1 MAAALV
7 HLDSVVAIYRQI
19 GSRPNPDTIL
29 MMVAAILDKPE
40 LRELAGLDA
49 ARAAEVA
56 PPPPRVRPPS
66 VEATPAELKNA
77 G

>member
-1 MAAALV
+1 MAAALA
-7 HLDSVVAIYRQI
+7 HLDSVVAIYRQV

-49 ARAAEVA
+49 TRAGEVA
-56 PPPPRVRPPS
+56 LPLPS
-66 VEATPAELKNA
+66 AEIASAELKNA